1 MKHTDIKLKTL
12 QDKDLILFIENFVR
26 GGISS
31 VISDRYKKTGDNE
44 KIIYVVATSLYGPSM
59 SQMLPYDKSA
69 MWRGDPD
76 LYNNKL
82 EEILNTPD
90 DNAIVYFVEI
100 ESKYPHNQKEKI
112 KNFVLKI
119 KYVIKMIL
127 VIIQKKP
134 DTYTQNRKL
143 SFDWTKKRSN

>member
-31 VISDRYKKTGDNE
+31 VVSDRYKKTGDNE

-69 MWRGDPD
+69 MWRGHPD

-127 VIIQKKP
+127 VIIQKNLILIHKIE
-134 DTYTQNRKL
+134 
-143 SFDWTKKRSN
+143 S